1 MHCAGSGNIDADP
14 LFIDPANGNYSLQA
28 CSPAINAGSNSHY
41 SDLDEDTKDLAGNPR
56 VYDFGEG
63 TIDMGPY
70 EFQGEQVNY
79 DDVVFGDETVV
90 YNASAQMIEAEDIP
104 EEAEVSYVLL
114 DAEGDTIAQAV
125 EAGKY
130 TVIAAFT
137 GCGPEEELSAVLTIQ
152 PAPLTI
158 TVDKGQFKVYGT
170 AEDPE
175 FSFSASGWQG
185 TDDKTILSGSLARQG
200 GEGMGTYAITQGD
213 LDAGLNYEIV
223 FISADF
229 EIRQAVAT
237 QLPNCSNFSPAI
249 GGAGTATVSAH
260 DFVTNAGSAIYPIE
274 VTVYDRWGMSL
285 ADWPQTFHAAW
296 DTYEWPVCDLLGQT
310 LEFSVSNSMGR
321 CRLGVIELNGAPGP
335 VMESAWRDGD
345 SRPNVG
351 QGKMIVYCGNVP
363 AADTHRPDVHMPCGG
378 TYSGPVAMPDWRD
391 VNACGASDTAEVILR
406 HWEVTGSQGQRTTI
420 TDTIIVMRLPKL
432 APGAFVGTAKD
443 TTYCEL
449 HPYKEDGEDI
459 YRFAAWKQPMGIA
472 DFEQPYSQMGALSY
486 HIPGYVIEAGLINAC
501 NQSQSKYDSYLK
513 YVIMKNPDGTE
524 VTIRDIISGDYM
536 FHPVTGVIARATTT
550 QLGYGILN
558 QIYEGATGLID
569 AITFGGTS
577 CGSTY
582 TFYNYLFPVIGSEI
596 LSENGTYETVTEEW
610 FYNGTGNSP
619 YWFSGGWPSIYG
631 SGDCTT
637 YCDVHGGKALEDKIR
652 VRVPVLIADMDGLPY
667 GEECMEINLSSNV
680 NCGLKIVQD
689 KKDEWVEFQN
699 CVTERSVRSVVTQS
713 CWANGIEYNSCAD
726 EDVEVG
732 EDCYVEDYQDNERC
746 CDRVVIT
753 LNNIQQM
760 IDNQPPIFEFCYP
773 TTWNQDEVMSSIRA
787 GEQYEKAY
795 DYEKSNY
802 TVYRTSSH
810 ECGARVFVP
819 DIKVMDNCSGLES
832 VKAVLH
838 DRAGNF
844 ARKVELKLTD
854 TEIVNIGGGDRCTI
868 YTYSHLSDPFYIPF
882 EGCDVEPLEIVY
894 NAFDGCNNSYWS
906 KFIQVRDDIPPTV
919 ITDRDVNVTMTK
931 DVEYAK
937 AETYDEGSWDN
948 CAIEKMLVR
957 RTDWVSVVNLCAN
970 VKNLNSWKDI
980 LVAIGFNPTQVGTA
994 VHGGTVGNPSIDI
1007 SKLDNFLNTGEIEL
1021 YYLSQIKKL
1030 WGEGGCSEKVVH
1042 GWLFDIARAL
1052 ADCDADNDLSATD
1065 LEFILDRLFAEAG
1078 YGHHVSYIG
1087 GGWAE
1092 MSPFTC
1098 DDACEVVPNELLV
1111 IDYCCNVGI
1120 GPSETHVIDDSQ
1132 PRVAKGL
1139 QNLTVSCEA
1148 YNLFLED
1155 IVAAAAVYE
1164 DSDQD
1169 STNAFDALDAALGG
1183 YLFVGFDNQG
1193 RPVGTDGSLL
1203 PDSVLTF
1210 EFKNVTCH
1218 DRGDGLELKTETE
1231 KGDHG
1236 IISTTCRGNLRQ
1248 TVTVKIDECGLGTIT
1263 RRFWV
1268 GSGCNGAD
1276 AKEIFSQ
1283 RITIESACPM
1293 TKSMFDVP
1301 ENLGSVKEP
1310 VCLPREIATNN
1321 LLDTIG
1327 ELKVKEELLGKLCNS
1342 IAIGHKVEVQ
1352 KLVNY
1357 PDCVQYKITWIA
1369 VDWCCADDLPERE
1382 YEFVQKV
1389 IANID
1394 PECTLDEGGDDE
1406 DISLVQGTIA
1416 TEEGDAVGNVEM
1428 KAVLGSGSPM
1438 TTVTSGDGAYNFSIQ
1453 DGSNVSL
1460 VPSKNT
1466 GFANGVTT
1474 HDLIYIQRHVLQKE
1488 LLESKYQRIAADVD
1502 GNGRVDA
1509 YDVLELRQLVMRPD
1523 TELPNNTSW
1532 RFFDKNTDKEVYEV
1546 SNLSGDVNVDWVG
1559 VKIGDVDLSGD
1570 ATRSS
1575 RSTTGELTLTVA
1587 DKQLKAG
1594 ETYRVDVTSANF
1606 HEVMGMQYTLSYL
1619 KDQVDVESIEA
1630 GALNITE
1637 NHYYRY
1643 APGVITSSWSEA
1655 DAINLSSDEVLFT
1668 IVLKAKSAVQ
1678 LRDVLSLNSRVTPV
1692 EAYAADGLKDVS
1704 LRFDGAGEDGFALYQ
1719 NTPNPYAGQTVIGFN
1734 LPEASKATLSVYDV
1748 TGKMLKVVEGEFN
1761 QGYNEVK
1768 LAGSDLNATGVL
1780 YYQLDTKTYTATKK
1794 MIVIE

>member
-1 MHCAGSGNIDADP
+1 MKNQKRTLPILIWMVLILPVWQSSFAQINDDCEFALFTESAG
-14 LFIDPANGNYSLQA
+14 DPANFFNEYAGVTFDIKNS
-28 CSPAINAGSNSHY
+28 GSNPIEIIGFKVPVS
-41 SDLDEDTKDLAGNPR
+41 LDVESGVL
-56 VYDFGEG
+56 
-63 TIDMGPY
+63 
-70 EFQGEQVNY
+70 
-79 DDVVFGDETVV
+79 DV
-90 YNASAQMIEAEDIP
+90 DIYYTTTATTNIGVEMDP
-104 EEAEVSYVLL
+104 TEWTLL
-114 DAEGDTIAQAV
+114 DSQTGIPAQQATNDWNVDNFTQIDLGNSLTLAPGESKGIYIYASNYGLLNYHYTDGD
-125 EAGKY
+125 
-130 TVIAAFT
+130 FT
-137 GCGPEEELSAVLTIQ
+137 E
-152 PAPLTI
+152 
-158 TVDKGQFKVYGT
+158 
-170 AEDPE
+170 
-175 FSFSASGWQG
+175 
-185 TDDKTILSGSLARQG
+185 TDQNITILSQG
-200 GEGMGTYAITQGD
+200 FRSEDILFANSFSNRAFVGEVQYTTSCEPPVAEGT
-213 LDAGLNYEIV
+213 
-223 FISADF
+223 
-229 EIRQAVAT
+229 QA
-237 QLPNCSNFSPAI
+237 PNCSNFSPAI
-249 GGAGTATVSAH
+249 NGNGEGVVSARDFLTNAENVKYPVTVSVKNQWGGVIKSFTFSNPDATAT
-260 DFVTNAGSAIYPIE
+260 
-274 VTVYDRWGMSL
+274 WKL
-285 ADWPQTFHAAW
+285 
-296 DTYEWPVCDLLGQT
+296 CDYLDSR
-310 LEFSVSNSMGR
+310 LEFSAKND
-321 CRLGVIELNGAPGP
+321 LGNCNRGWVDLNGTPP
-335 VMESAWRDGD
+335 IHLRSAWQAGHSDPSIGNNKR
-345 SRPNVG
+345 V
-351 QGKMIVYCGNVP
+351 VYCGNIP
-363 AADTHRPDVHMPCGG
+363 APGSHRPTATTPCPGM
-378 TYSGPVAMPDWRD
+378 TYTGPVAMPDWVE
-391 VNACGASDTAEVILR
+391 VNACGDNDTAEVILR
-406 HWEVTGSQGQRTTI
+406 HWEVTGQDGQRTVI

-432 APGAFVGTAKD
+432 TPGAFMGTFKDMVYCDIKSYVGK
-443 TTYCEL
+443 
-449 HPYKEDGEDI
+449 PGEDI
-459 YRFAAWKQPMGIA
+459 YRYASWKQPVGLA
-472 DFEQPYSQMGALSY
+472 DFEQPYSGLGSIVY
-486 HIPGYVIEAGLINAC
+486 HIPGYVIEAGLWNAC
-501 NQSQSKYDSYLK
+501 NQSTAKYNSYLNF
-513 YVIMKNPDGTE
+513 VIMKNPDGS
-524 VTIRDIISGDYM
+524 VVRIRDIITNSYINN
-536 FHPVTGVIARATTT
+536 VIANATPT
-550 QLGYGILN
+550 QKGYGILN

-569 AITFGGTS
+569 AVTIGGLNACS
-577 CGSTY
+577 GGTY
-582 TFYNYLFPVIGSEI
+582 TFYNYLFPEIGAEV

-844 ARKVELKLTD
+844 ERKVELKLTD

-868 YTYSHLSDPFYIPF
+868 YTYSHLSDPFYIQF

-894 NAFDGCNNSYWS
+894 NAFDGCNHSYWS

-1021 YYLSQIKKL
+1021 YYLSQINKL
-1030 WGEGGCSEKVVH
+1030 WREGGCSEKVVH

-1052 ADCDADNDLSATD
+1052 ADCGENDLYASD
-1065 LEFILDRLFAEAG
+1065 LEFIFDRLFDEAG
-1078 YGHHVSYIG
+1078 YGHHIAYIG

-1098 DDACEVVPNELLV
+1098 EDACEVVPNELLV

-1120 GPSETHVIDDSQ
+1120 GPSETHVIDNSQ
-1132 PRVAKGL
+1132 PRVAKRL

-1148 YNLFLED
+1148 YADYLED
-1155 IVAAAAVYE
+1155 IVAAAAAYE

-1169 STNAFDALDAALGG
+1169 TTNAFDALEAALGG
-1183 YLFVGFDNQG
+1183 YLFAGFDNQG

-1210 EFKNVTCH
+1210 EFKNITCN
-1218 DRGDGLELKTETE
+1218 DTGDSLELKTETE

-1248 TVTVKIDECGLGTIT
+1248 TVTVKMDECGLGAIT

-1342 IAIGHKVEVQ
+1342 IAIGHEVEVQ

-1357 PDCVQYKITWIA
+1357 PDYVQYKITWIA

-1382 YEFVQKV
+1382 YRFVQKV

-1416 TEEGDAVGNVEM
+1416 TEKGDAVGNVEM

-1453 DGSNVSL
+1453 GGSNVSL

-1488 LLESKYQRIAADVD
+1488 LLENK
-1502 GNGRVDA
+1502 
-1509 YDVLELRQLVMRPD
+1509 
-1523 TELPNNTSW
+1523 
-1532 RFFDKNTDKEVYEV
+1532 
-1546 SNLSGDVNVDWVG
+1546 
-1559 VKIGDVDLSGD
+1559 
-1570 ATRSS
+1570 
-1575 RSTTGELTLTVA
+1575 
-1587 DKQLKAG
+1587 
-1594 ETYRVDVTSANF
+1594 
-1606 HEVMGMQYTLSYL
+1606 
-1619 KDQVDVESIEA
+1619 
-1630 GALNITE
+1630 
-1637 NHYYRY
+1637 
-1643 APGVITSSWSEA
+1643 
-1655 DAINLSSDEVLFT
+1655 
-1668 IVLKAKSAVQ
+1668 
-1678 LRDVLSLNSRVTPV
+1678 
-1692 EAYAADGLKDVS
+1692 
-1704 LRFDGAGEDGFALYQ
+1704 
-1719 NTPNPYAGQTVIGFN
+1719 
-1734 LPEASKATLSVYDV
+1734 
-1748 TGKMLKVVEGEFN
+1748 
-1761 QGYNEVK
+1761 
-1768 LAGSDLNATGVL
+1768 
-1780 YYQLDTKTYTATKK
+1780 
-1794 MIVIE
+1794 